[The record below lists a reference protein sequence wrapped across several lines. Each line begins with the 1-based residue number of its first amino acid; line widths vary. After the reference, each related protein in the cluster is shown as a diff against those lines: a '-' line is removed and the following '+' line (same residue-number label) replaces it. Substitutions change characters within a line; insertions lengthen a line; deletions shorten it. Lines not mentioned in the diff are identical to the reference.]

1 MINEDE
7 FFDAVDAALDK
18 NEQQEEERVCFIE
31 FSVFLKLEIEAILF
45 KYKIIEGVHRYNFCN
60 NCI

>member
-18 NEQQEEERVCFIE
+18 SEQQEEEKVPIE
-31 FSVFLKLEIEAILF
+31 
-45 KYKIIEGVHRYNFCN
+45 
-60 NCI
+60 